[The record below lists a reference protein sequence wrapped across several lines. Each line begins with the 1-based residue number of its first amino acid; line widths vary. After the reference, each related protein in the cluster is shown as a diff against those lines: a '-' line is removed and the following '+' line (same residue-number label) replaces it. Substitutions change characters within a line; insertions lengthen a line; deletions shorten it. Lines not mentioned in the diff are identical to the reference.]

1 VRRRLLL
8 VGLVLLL
15 AIPLTLALRNF
26 ARDVIVVPVL
36 YILWLGHLLVQSIPQ
51 GVLWALL
58 LLIALVISARS
69 LSKGR
74 SPAGKVREAWADC
87 PGQVAAWARQIHRM
101 TRGSYYEWSLAQH
114 LAKLSLAVLAYRE
127 RLTREQIKQHLQAGK
142 LDMPPEIQAYVQA
155 GLSPF
160 LPNSPSLLS
169 RLVHR
174 LRQSVRTSPLAVDL
188 EKVVR
193 FLEKQL
199 EV

>member
-1 VRRRLLL
+1 MRRRLLL

-36 YILWLGHLLVQSIPQ
+36 YILWFGHLIVQSIPQ
-51 GVLWALL
+51 AILWVLL
-58 LLIALVISARS
+58 LVIALFISARS
-69 LSKGR
+69 LIKSQ
-74 SPAGKVREAWADC
+74 SPTGEAREVQADR
-87 PGQVAAWARQIHRM
+87 PGQVTAWARQIHRM

-114 LAKLSLAVLAYRE
+114 LGRLSLAVLAYRE
-127 RLTREQIKQHLQAGK
+127 RLSREQIRQHLQAGK
-142 LDMPPEIQAYVQA
+142 LDMSPEVQAYLQA

-160 LPNSPSLLS
+160 LSKPISLLS
-169 RLVHR
+169 RLVRR
-174 LRQSVRTSPLAVDL
+174 LRPSVHTSPLDVDL